1 MQGTTWLLFLM
12 SDFLMC
18 TDLLSESL
26 QKLRG
31 KFCSPQSLMH
41 LMSWPSYFVPFY
53 DIAPSVTLSSPRG
66 RGNPPSPSLEHTLP
80 PFIIGPVFPAL
91 HCWFVLQYMS
101 YCPIQKSHAY
111 TLVFSTMFSKVSCK
125 EYRYTESTGCLD

>member
-80 PFIIGPVFPAL
+80 LFITGPVFPAL

-101 YCPIQKSHAY
+101 YCPVQESHAY